1 MLSFFPSTFSV
12 LGPLTGPL
20 QNCAALSYRCLAVQ
34 LGEQKFYV
42 DRKIISVSVV
52 VIAAVVVAVTIVV
65 LVIVVVVVVIDVDI
79 DILAQNPKYF
89 DIFHVFKINLRASIF
104 ERCHEMPPQQNL
116 SFSSKPD

>member
-1 MLSFFPSTFSV
+1 M
-12 LGPLTGPL
+12 
-20 QNCAALSYRCLAVQ
+20 Q

-42 DRKIISVSVV
+42 DRKIISVAVV

-104 ERCHEMPPQQNL
+104 ERCHEMRPQQNL